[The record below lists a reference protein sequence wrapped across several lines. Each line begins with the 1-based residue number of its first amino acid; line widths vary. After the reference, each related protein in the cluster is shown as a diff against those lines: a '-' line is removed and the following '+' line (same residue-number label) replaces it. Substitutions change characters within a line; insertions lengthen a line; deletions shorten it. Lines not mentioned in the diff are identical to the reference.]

1 MKNERAAPTPHPM
14 YTRETKLETWL
25 GLDADV
31 IPNSLEK
38 PGREGIVAL
47 EPWSQPEKQLG
58 DFQFER
64 DAR

>member
-1 MKNERAAPTPHPM
+1 M

-25 GLDADV
+25 GLDAEV

-47 EPWSQPEKQLG
+47 EPWSQPEKRLD
-58 DFQFER
+58 DFSLKQ
-64 DAR
+64 DAK